1 MNIKKI
7 FKILVSLLG
16 TVWVGSIIYLNDKYP
31 DVEWDWENINTKDM
45 YFPKNFIWGTATAAH
60 QVEGFN
66 TNNNWYRWEHSFDQN
81 GKSRIHNSD
90 KSGDAADH
98 WNLYKQDI
106 NLMKNIGVNA
116 YRFSVEWSKIMPTI
130 NKIDQDA
137 IDHYREV
144 CIALIDSGLVPVV
157 TLHHFTHPLW
167 FEDLGG
173 FEKEENIK
181 YFLEFSELMFNELSD
196 IVKYWCTINEP
207 AVYVS
212 QGYFNGV
219 FPPGKKDPLLAGEV
233 MKNLLYAHTEV
244 YHLLK
249 SLKNGD
255 QSQIGLVKNI
265 TQFDPLRRW
274 HVLDWYFSK
283 ILNDIFTNSTI
294 DLLLNGEFRFYL
306 PGMADLS
313 YTNTKAIKA
322 LDFIG
327 LNYYSRWHVK
337 GHLNPNEPFTFEKRK
352 QDIQTDMPYSIYPE
366 GFYKAL
372 NTVSKLEM
380 PIIVTENGIADD
392 KDDRRKLFINRYLYA
407 LFQAMQD
414 GLVVNGYFYW
424 SLMDNFEWAEG
435 YSMKFG
441 LYEVDFS
448 SQERNLRN
456 GSQAYKEI
464 INRPAVDS
472 RGYKVSIGDKAPNLE
487 LNMLDGTRINLSE
500 LLGQVVVLQFTASW
514 CSVCIQEMPHL
525 EKEVWLPFKDEGLM
539 LIGIDRDE
547 PLEVV
552 KKFKKQ
558 TGITYP
564 LALDLGANHFSKFA
578 HKNAGVTRNIVIDKK
593 GNIAFLTRLFDKD
606 EFEAMKQ
613 KIKLLLEE

>member
-7 FKILVSLLG
+7 FKILVLLLG

-181 YFLEFSELMFNELSD
+181 YFLEFSELIFNELSD

-372 NTVSKLEM
+372 NTISKLEM
-380 PIIVTENGIADD
+380 PVIVTENGIADD

-414 GLVVNGYFYW
+414 GLIVNGYFYW

-448 SQERNLRN
+448 SQDRNLRD

-472 RGYKVSIGDKAPNLE
+472 RGYKVSIGDKAPDLK
-487 LNMLDGTRINLSE
+487 LNMIDGTRINLSE

-514 CSVCIQEMPHL
+514 CSVCRIEMPHL
-525 EKEVWLPFKDEGLM
+525 DKDIWQKYKGQDV
-539 LIGIDRDE
+539 LIIGVDRDE
-547 PLEVV
+547 PLETVL
-552 KKFKKQ
+552 KFKEETK
-558 TGITYP
+558 ISYP
-564 LALDLGANHFSKFA
+564 LALDPGGDIFNLFA
-578 HKNAGVTRNIVIDKK
+578 AKNSGITRNIVINQT
-593 GNIAFLTRLFDKD
+593 GEIIFLTRLFDED
-606 EFEAMKQ
+606 EYQEMLKVIE
-613 KIKLLLEE
+613 KNI

>member
-31 DVEWDWENINTKDM
+31 DVGWDWKNINTKDM

-181 YFLEFSELMFNELSD
+181 YFLEFSELIFNELSD

-414 GLVVNGYFYW
+414 GLIVNGYFYW

-448 SQERNLRN
+448 SQDRNLRD

-472 RGYKVSIGDKAPNLE
+472 RGYKVSIGDKAPDLE
-487 LNMLDGTRINLSE
+487 LNMIDGTRINLSE

-564 LALDLGANHFSKFA
+564 LALDPEANHFSKFA
-578 HKNAGVTRNIVIDKK
+578 HKNAGVTRNVVIDKK

-613 KIKLLLEE
+613 KIKLLLKD

>member
-1 MNIKKI
+1 M
-7 FKILVSLLG
+7 
-16 TVWVGSIIYLNDKYP
+16 
-31 DVEWDWENINTKDM
+31 
-45 YFPKNFIWGTATAAH
+45 
-60 QVEGFN
+60 
-66 TNNNWYRWEHSFDQN
+66 
-81 GKSRIHNSD
+81 
-90 KSGDAADH
+90 
-98 WNLYKQDI
+98 
-106 NLMKNIGVNA
+106 
-116 YRFSVEWSKIMPTI
+116 
-130 NKIDQDA
+130 
-137 IDHYREV
+137 
-144 CIALIDSGLVPVV
+144 V

-372 NTVSKLEM
+372 NTVNKLEI

-448 SQERNLRN
+448 SQDRNLRD

-525 EKEVWLPFKDEGLM
+525 EKEIWLPFKDEGLM

-564 LALDLGANHFSKFA
+564 LALDPAANHFSKFA

-613 KIKLLLEE
+613 KIKLLLKE